1 MKKKISKGK
10 KAKMNEIKK
19 ILIPIDFSEHSLH
32 ALEYAKFFAGK
43 FNAELILLNVVEPVV
58 FITDLTMGQINIPS
72 IESELL
78 QKSEE
83 KINELVNS
91 LKNEYNVRGVVKLG
105 KPYVE
110 IIEFSK
116 NENIDLIVIG
126 SHGHTGVEHLLF
138 GSTAEKVIRKATCPV
153 LIIRPSIKK

>member
-1 MKKKISKGK
+1 
-10 KAKMNEIKK
+10 
-19 ILIPIDFSEHSLH
+19 
-32 ALEYAKFFAGK
+32 
-43 FNAELILLNVVEPVV
+43 NVFEPVV